1 MSLVL
6 PTIRHRL
13 SLPVLSK
20 HLTHHRVTSNKPVLP
35 AFLSRPVKLIPQK
48 IPSSVIVQ
56 ALNTVL
62 REPLQEG
69 DLDFLKNQR
78 VSVEVS
84 DLNLRFALTLAND
97 QLMSIPWQENDDLN
111 LTGNVYEFL
120 LLASRT
126 EDADTLFFQ
135 RRLKM
140 VGSTDLGLEVK
151 NLLDGMEIESIRFH
165 QPIDFMLK
173 KAVSVVEHLF

>member
-1 MSLVL
+1 MSVIL
-6 PTIRHRL
+6 PIRHRL
-13 SLPVLSK
+13 SLPV
-20 HLTHHRVTSNKPVLP
+20 HRPATENPVLP
-35 AFLSRPVKLIPQK
+35 SFLSRPVKLIPQK
-48 IPSSVIVQ
+48 ITSSVIVQ
-56 ALNTVL
+56 ALNTL
-62 REPLQEG
+62 LMEPLQEG
-69 DLDFLKNQR
+69 DLDFLINQR

-97 QLMSIPWQENDDLN
+97 QLMSVPWQENDHLN

-151 NLLDGMEIESIRFH
+151 NLLDGMEMDAIRFH
-165 QPIDFMLK
+165 QPINFMLN
-173 KAVSVVEHLF
+173 KAVKLVERLF